1 LLIILL
7 IFLESIG
14 TGLSYL
20 QFAEDNAVAARRLE
34 ETTLDEAF
42 SINIAIE
49 LVPLES
55 YADHLE
61 TESSASTSK
70 TGAVLI
76 ALVAIAG
83 AMLFC

>member
-1 LLIILL
+1 M
-7 IFLESIG
+7 
-14 TGLSYL
+14 
-20 QFAEDNAVAARRLE
+20 AARRLE
-34 ETTLDEAF
+34 EKTLDEAF

-55 YADHLE
+55 YAGHLE

>member
-1 LLIILL
+1 M
-7 IFLESIG
+7 
-14 TGLSYL
+14 
-20 QFAEDNAVAARRLE
+20 AARRLE

-55 YADHLE
+55 YAGHLE
-61 TESSASTSK
+61 TVSSASTPK